1 MPKTSS
7 RNKGGSRIVRAT
19 LALALCATAGGL
31 VALRAREPKPSAA
44 GALTADRAIAKVTS
58 FEVTTV
64 ANGELEAKDKIEVR
78 NPLDQEST
86 IVQIMAEGSWA
97 KKGEVLVQ
105 LNADTI
111 QQKVDEESLR
121 FKSGDAQRIAAESA
135 YQIQEIDNASKVR
148 QAELKVEL
156 AELALRQWAE
166 GDIKKKRQELDL
178 MIDKSVLEVERIAK
192 KYLRSQELLE
202 EEFISKDE
210 CDRDE
215 VAYIEAIAAYRTATV
230 SRQVFEVYEY
240 EKERKS
246 KQSDVDEARAELE
259 RVKINNVIELANK
272 DAQRSNQRSQVSII
286 ENRLNKLKADH
297 ANTSIL
303 APSDGLVV
311 YASSMERSMW
321 GGRGEGPLQI
331 GQQVYPNQ
339 LLMILPDTSMMVAA
353 VKVSESLAGKI
364 RAGQSVSVRVDAAA
378 GAVFNGSVE
387 SIGVMAETGGWRD
400 PNLREYTVRVA
411 LQTDRKDLKPAMRCE
426 GRIILDQVTDAL
438 TVPVQAVF
446 SDGPVQFVYSPK
458 GSKFARTPVRVGRRS
473 DLLAEVKAG
482 ISEGDTVLV
491 REPAPGEVLSEP
503 WKNETLAAIG
513 YAISP
518 EGQVLPDA
526 TEASAPPGAPPP
538 MSGSGTPSRG
548 GGGGGGR
555 PRGGGGGGGGSRGR

>member
-1 MPKTSS
+1 MPQTTSRSQGGVS
-7 RNKGGSRIVRAT
+7 RTVRVSV
-19 LALALCATAGGL
+19 ALALCLTAGGL
-31 VALRAREPKPSAA
+31 VALRSQEPKPPAA
-44 GALTADRAIAKVTS
+44 GALTADRAVAKRTS
-58 FEVTTV
+58 FEVSTV

-97 KKGEVLVQ
+97 KKGDVLVQ
-105 LNADTI
+105 LNAETI
-111 QQKVDEESLR
+111 QQKVDEENLR

-272 DAQRSNQRSQVSII
+272 DAQRSNQRSQVAII

-297 ANTSIL
+297 ANASIV

-353 VKVSESLAGKI
+353 VKVSESLAGRI
-364 RAGQSVSVRVDAAA
+364 RAGQTVSVRVDAAG
-378 GAVFNGSVE
+378 GAVFNGTVE

-426 GRIILDQVTDAL
+426 GRIILDRVTDAL
-438 TVPVQAVF
+438 SVPVQAVF
-446 SDGPVQFVYSPK
+446 SDGPVQFVYTPK

-473 DLLAEVKAG
+473 DLLAEVKG
-482 ISEGDTVLV
+482 GLSEGDAVLV

-503 WKNETLAAIG
+503 WKNEALAAIG
-513 YAISP
+513 YTISP
-518 EGQVLPDA
+518 EGQVVPDA
-526 TEASAPPGAPPP
+526 PEATAPPGAPPP
-538 MSGSGTPSRG
+538 TTGAGTPARSG
-548 GGGGGGR
+548 G
-555 PRGGGGGGGGSRGR
+555 

>member
-1 MPKTSS
+1 MTQTTSRKQGGVS
-7 RNKGGSRIVRAT
+7 RTVGVT
-19 LALALCATAGGL
+19 LALVLCLSAGGL
-31 VALRAREPKPSAA
+31 VALRAQEPRPPAA
-44 GALTADRAIAKVTS
+44 GTVTADRAVAKRTS

-64 ANGELEAKDKIEVR
+64 ANGELEAKDKIEIR

-86 IVQIMAEGSWA
+86 IVQIVAEGSWA
-97 KKGEVLVQ
+97 TKGDVLVQ

-230 SRQVFEVYEY
+230 SRQVFEEYEY
-240 EKERKS
+240 EKDRKS

-272 DAQRSNQRSQVSII
+272 DAQRSNQRSQVAII
-286 ENRLNKLKADH
+286 ENRLNKLKTDLS
-297 ANTSIL
+297 NTSL
-303 APSDGLVV
+303 VATSDGLVV

-353 VKVSESLAGKI
+353 VKVSESLAGRI
-364 RAGQSVSVRVDAAA
+364 RAGQAVSVRVDAAG
-378 GAVFNGSVE
+378 GAVFIGTVE

-426 GRIILDQVTDAL
+426 GRITLDRVTDAL
-438 TVPVQAVF
+438 TVPVQSVF
-446 SDGPVQFVYSPK
+446 SDGPVQFVYTPK
-458 GSKFARTPVRVGRRS
+458 GSKFTRTPVRVGRRS

-482 ISEGDTVLV
+482 VSEGDTVLV

-503 WKNETLAAIG
+503 WKNEALAAIG
-513 YAISP
+513 YTISP
-518 EGQVLPDA
+518 EGQVMPDA
-526 TEASAPPGAPPP
+526 PEASAPPGEPPP
-538 MSGSGTPSRG
+538 TTGGATPARG

-555 PRGGGGGGGGSRGR
+555 PRGGGGGGGSRGR

>member
-1 MPKTSS
+1 M
-7 RNKGGSRIVRAT
+7 VRAS
-19 LALALCATAGGL
+19 LALVLCVSAGGL
-31 VALRAREPKPSAA
+31 VALRAQEPKPSAA

-97 KKGEVLVQ
+97 KKGDVLVQ

-111 QQKVDEESLR
+111 QQKVDEENLR

-286 ENRLNKLKADH
+286 ENRLNKLKADL
-297 ANTSIL
+297 ANTAL
-303 APSDGLVV
+303 VAPSDGLVV
-311 YASSMERSMW
+311 YASSMERFMW

-353 VKVSESLAGKI
+353 VKVSESLAGRI
-364 RAGQSVSVRVDAAA
+364 RAGQAVSVRVDAAG

-387 SIGVMAETGGWRD
+387 SIGVMAESGGWRD

-438 TVPVQAVF
+438 SVPVQAVF
-446 SDGPVQFVYSPK
+446 SDGPVQFVYTPK

-482 ISEGDTVLV
+482 VSEGDTVLV

-503 WKNETLAAIG
+503 WKNEALAAIG
-513 YAISP
+513 YTISP

-526 TEASAPPGAPPP
+526 PEASAPPGAPPP
-538 MSGSGTPSRG
+538 MTSGGTPSR

-555 PRGGGGGGGGSRGR
+555 PRGGGGGGSRGR

>member
-1 MPKTSS
+1 M
-7 RNKGGSRIVRAT
+7 VRAS
-19 LALALCATAGGL
+19 LALVLCVSAGGL
-31 VALRAREPKPSAA
+31 VGLRAQEPKPSAA

-97 KKGEVLVQ
+97 KKGDVLVQ

-111 QQKVDEESLR
+111 QQKVDEENLR

-286 ENRLNKLKADH
+286 ENRLNKLKADL
-297 ANTSIL
+297 ANTAL
-303 APSDGLVV
+303 VAPSDGLVV
-311 YASSMERSMW
+311 YASSMERFMW

-353 VKVSESLAGKI
+353 VKVSESLAGRI
-364 RAGQSVSVRVDAAA
+364 RAGQAVAVRVDAAG

-387 SIGVMAETGGWRD
+387 SIGVMAESGGWRD

-438 TVPVQAVF
+438 SVPVQAVF
-446 SDGPVQFVYSPK
+446 SDGPVQFVYTPK

-482 ISEGDTVLV
+482 VAEGDTVLV

-503 WKNETLAAIG
+503 WKNEALAAIG
-513 YAISP
+513 YTISP

-526 TEASAPPGAPPP
+526 PEASAPPGAPPP
-538 MSGSGTPSRG
+538 MTGGGTPSRGG

-555 PRGGGGGGGGSRGR
+555 PRGGGGGGSRGR

>member
-1 MPKTSS
+1 MPRTSS
-7 RNKGGSRIVRAT
+7 RNKGGSRMVRT
-19 LALALCATAGGL
+19 SLALALCVTAGGL
-31 VALRAREPKPSAA
+31 LALRAQEPKPPAA
-44 GALTADRAIAKVTS
+44 GALTADRAVAKITS

-97 KKGEVLVQ
+97 KKGDVLVQ

-111 QQKVDEESLR
+111 QQKVDEENLR

-286 ENRLNKLKADH
+286 ENRLNKLKSDL
-297 ANTSIL
+297 ANTAL
-303 APSDGLVV
+303 VAPSDGLVV
-311 YASSMERSMW
+311 YASSMERFMW

-353 VKVSESLAGKI
+353 VKVSESLAGRI
-364 RAGQSVSVRVDAAA
+364 RAGQVVSVRVDAAG
-378 GAVFNGSVE
+378 GAVFNGTVE
-387 SIGVMAETGGWRD
+387 SIGVMAESGGWRD

-438 TVPVQAVF
+438 SVPVQSVF
-446 SDGPVQFVYSPK
+446 SDGPVQFVYTPK

-482 ISEGDTVLV
+482 ISGGDTVLV

-503 WKNETLAAIG
+503 WKNEALAAIG
-513 YAISP
+513 YTISP

-526 TEASAPPGAPPP
+526 PEASAPAGAPPP
-538 MSGSGTPSRG
+538 MTGGGTPSR

-555 PRGGGGGGGGSRGR
+555 PRGGGGGGGSRGR

>member
-1 MPKTSS
+1 MPRTSS
-7 RNKGGSRIVRAT
+7 GNKGGSRMVRAS
-19 LALALCATAGGL
+19 LALVLCVTAGGL
-31 VALRAREPKPSAA
+31 VALRAQEPKPPTA
-44 GALTADRAIAKVTS
+44 GALTADRAVAKLTS

-97 KKGEVLVQ
+97 KKGDVLVQ

-111 QQKVDEESLR
+111 QQKVDEENLR

-286 ENRLNKLKADH
+286 ENRLNKLKADL
-297 ANTSIL
+297 ANTALVAS
-303 APSDGLVV
+303 SDGLVV
-311 YASSMERSMW
+311 YASSMERFMW

-353 VKVSESLAGKI
+353 VKVSESLAGRI
-364 RAGQSVSVRVDAAA
+364 RAGQAVSVRVDAAG

-387 SIGVMAETGGWRD
+387 SIGVMAESGGWRD

-503 WKNETLAAIG
+503 WKNEALAAIG
-513 YAISP
+513 YTISP

-526 TEASAPPGAPPP
+526 PEASAPPGAPPP
-538 MSGSGTPSRG
+538 VTGGGTPSR

-555 PRGGGGGGGGSRGR
+555 PRGGGGGGSRGR